1 MQDIKVSS
9 AAASADH
16 CAADLFHAEL
26 LSVVDTEGH
35 LSKQIFNPNKLGLYW
50 KQMPA
55 RTFIS
60 LCAAVGNPKLKV
72 LPKHGCHYH
81 YSGHVGGYQGI
92 HSECCM
98 EEGVAEL
105 CP

>member
-1 MQDIKVSS
+1 MQDIKFSS

-26 LSVVDTEGH
+26 LSVTDAEGH
-35 LSKQIFNPNKLGLYW
+35 LSKQVFNPNKLSLYW

-60 LCAAVGNPKLKV
+60 LCAGVGNPKLEV

-81 YSGHVGGYQGI
+81 YSGCVGGYQGI
-92 HSECCM
+92 HSECCV
-98 EEGVAEL
+98 EEDVAEL
-105 CP
+105 C